1 MGLKRVQR
9 AYANTLF
16 DMAIENNCLQA
27 VQEDMQGMASA
38 IRSVSEL
45 AKFIK
50 DYSISRKKRMK
61 CLQAIFEKKV
71 HPLTWHFLLLV
82 ERRRRMGW
90 LTELCSIF
98 NELYLQRNGIIRV
111 YMHSAFLLDKQDQ
124 LEIEKKIEAKM
135 GLNVRSE
142 VTVHPEL
149 IGGFTII
156 IGDLLYDWS
165 IAGCLKRLRKIFA
178 V

>member
-1 MGLKRVQR
+1 
-9 AYANTLF
+9 
-16 DMAIENNCLQA
+16 
-27 VQEDMQGMASA
+27 
-38 IRSVSEL
+38 
-45 AKFIK
+45 
-50 DYSISRKKRMK
+50 
-61 CLQAIFEKKV
+61 
-71 HPLTWHFLLLV
+71 
-82 ERRRRMGW
+82 
-90 LTELCSIF
+90 
-98 NELYLQRNGIIRV
+98 
-111 YMHSAFLLDKQDQ
+111 MHSAFLLDKQDQ